1 MVTWTDEQYEA
12 IHFSGS
18 DILISAA
25 AGSGK
30 TTVLVERIIQNI
42 VGGRYSVDE
51 LLVSTF
57 TNMSA
62 KDMKEKIEREL
73 RKKYME
79 TGDARLNEEIL
90 KLNEAHISTLHSFCL
105 YLIKMHYN
113 VIGISPDMRTLSDIE
128 GQIRL
133 ESAIDQVLENYY
145 EESSE
150 AFIELNLMTA
160 SDKNNSGLKDIIKSM
175 YYTAVASPEPH
186 AYLTSQFDQYENNSH
201 MQNIL
206 DDYNAIIRHKLIA
219 LE

>member
-62 KDMKEKIEREL
+62 KDMKEKIE
-73 RKKYME
+73 K
-79 TGDARLNEEIL
+79 
-90 KLNEAHISTLHSFCL
+90 
-105 YLIKMHYN
+105 
-113 VIGISPDMRTLSDIE
+113 
-128 GQIRL
+128 
-133 ESAIDQVLENYY
+133 
-145 EESSE
+145 
-150 AFIELNLMTA
+150 
-160 SDKNNSGLKDIIKSM
+160 NSGKSIWKR
-175 YYTAVASPEPH
+175 E
-186 AYLTSQFDQYENNSH
+186 
-201 MQNIL
+201 MQG
-206 DDYNAIIRHKLIA
+206 
-219 LE
+219 

>member
-62 KDMKEKIEREL
+62 KDMKEKIEKAL
-73 RKKYME
+73 RKKYVE
-79 TGDARLNEEIL
+79 TGDPRLNEEIL

-105 YLIKMHYN
+105 YLIKMHYK
-113 VIGISPDMRTLSDIE
+113 IGR
-128 GQIRL
+128 
-133 ESAIDQVLENYY
+133 AHV
-145 EESSE
+145 
-150 AFIELNLMTA
+150 
-160 SDKNNSGLKDIIKSM
+160 
-175 YYTAVASPEPH
+175 
-186 AYLTSQFDQYENNSH
+186 
-201 MQNIL
+201 
-206 DDYNAIIRHKLIA
+206 
-219 LE
+219 